1 MLLGNLNTTRHH
13 NQWRHCNY
21 MYLPKMT
28 RVSASLDDPCTLIL
42 QWGSVK
48 CSLQTYCG
56 KQCDN
61 CCHILICMV
70 KTIVRSLHFTLTDFA
85 TDTEVDNINITSPRG
100 IKNWNRVL
108 AYFSYLSTKQWPALV
123 TCDLWRVFCTCQI
136 SCFTL
141 ICLICTRSPRFTWW
155 FKP

>member
-1 MLLGNLNTTRHH
+1 
-13 NQWRHCNY
+13 
-21 MYLPKMT
+21 MT
-28 RVSASLDDPCTLIL
+28 
-42 QWGSVK
+42 
-48 CSLQTYCG
+48 SLQLHVPSKDDSCFCLTRWSMHTNFTMGQCKMQPADFLWTIVFRVR
-56 KQCDN
+56 KQWDN

-70 KTIVRSLHFTLTDFA
+70 KTIVHSLHFTLTDFT

-108 AYFSYLSTKQWPALV
+108 AYFSYLSTEQWPALV
-123 TCDLWRVFCTCQI
+123 TCDLWHVFCTCQI

-141 ICLICTRSPRFTWW
+141 ICLICTRSPGFTWW